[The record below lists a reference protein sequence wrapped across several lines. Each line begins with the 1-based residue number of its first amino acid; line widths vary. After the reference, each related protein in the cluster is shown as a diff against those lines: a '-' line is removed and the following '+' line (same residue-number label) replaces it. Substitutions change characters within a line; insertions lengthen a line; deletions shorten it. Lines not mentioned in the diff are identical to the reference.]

1 MGGSMDLVSAPH
13 TKVVVAM
20 YHMTKDGKKKVVE
33 ACNLPITGKHC
44 VHLLITEMVSVL
56 DVSRISSQQF
66 NT

>member
-1 MGGSMDLVSAPH
+1 MDLVSAPH

-44 VHLLITEMVSVL
+44 VHLLITEMVSLL
-56 DVSRISSQQF
+56 DVSRI
-66 NT
+66 